1 MLPGG
6 GGGRLVGWLVRRF
19 TGPVVPFSEQGRS
32 VALLTGGEPALVQE
46 EIVRLVLHEIAY
58 RILPR
63 EMALTGRPS
72 VGAPAGARAAGGG
85 PRALG
90 R

>member
-1 MLPGG
+1 MPLYLGC
-6 GGGRLVGWLVRRF
+6 
-19 TGPVVPFSEQGRS
+19 
-32 VALLTGGEPALVQE
+32 EPALVQE

-63 EMALTGRPS
+63 GMALTGRPG
-72 VGAPAGARAAGGG
+72 VGAQVGVRAAGGC
-85 PRALG
+85 PPALG

>member
-1 MLPGG
+1 M
-6 GGGRLVGWLVRRF
+6 VGWLVRRF

-32 VALLTGGEPALVQE
+32 VALLTGGEPALIHE
-46 EIVRLVLHEIAY
+46 EIVRLVLYEIAY

-63 EMALTGRPS
+63 GMALTGRPS
-72 VGAPAGARAAGGG
+72 DGTHAGVGAASGG
-85 PRALG
+85 PPALG